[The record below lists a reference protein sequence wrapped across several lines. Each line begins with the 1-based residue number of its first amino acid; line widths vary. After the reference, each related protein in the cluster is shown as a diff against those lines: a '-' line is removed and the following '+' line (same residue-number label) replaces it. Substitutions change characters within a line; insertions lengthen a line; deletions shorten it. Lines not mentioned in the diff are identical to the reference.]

1 MKSLVYKNGYQIKE
15 DICLFCPDLIK
26 MDNEIRTWTRSGT
39 SDHYYDW
46 TEDWVG
52 VEYHPIEPF
61 YEFSITSSKEDREKI
76 LNHIDSSYDEFLR
89 SKNSDLKNILYKKIS
104 LQKPVQK
111 IDFSQHTEGIVNN
124 LLKFYKEQ
132 LEKKKK
138 DAKIIL
144 TECLDIDES
153 GLVKSVSQKTQELVK
168 MGYPYHRVSESYTP
182 AGTKCHVACW
192 PFGEFKDLE
201 MFYER
206 FYEKIHLSHLTNI
219 IKKYNN
225 LFDEVNLFDEIKK
238 TKISLKAKQ
247 ARLVIN

>member
-124 LLKFYKEQ
+124 LLKFYYASELGKGSPDYDGGPGCGSNNIGQDEYEIGSLVEEQ
-132 LEKKKK
+132 NQIIES
-138 DAKIIL
+138 KIFSLIGL
-144 TECLDIDES
+144 YES
-153 GLVKSVSQKTQELVK
+153 GGLKTTL
-168 MGYPYHRVSESYTP
+168 GISEENDFVF
-182 AGTKCHVACW
+182 AFEFANGTKIEPANVVI
-192 PFGEFKDLE
+192 PD
-201 MFYER
+201 
-206 FYEKIHLSHLTNI
+206 TNI
-219 IKKYNN
+219 YATTFPVQYLDVDANLKIGYLTIK
-225 LFDEVNLFDEIKK
+225 VW
-238 TKISLKAKQ
+238 
-247 ARLVIN
+247 